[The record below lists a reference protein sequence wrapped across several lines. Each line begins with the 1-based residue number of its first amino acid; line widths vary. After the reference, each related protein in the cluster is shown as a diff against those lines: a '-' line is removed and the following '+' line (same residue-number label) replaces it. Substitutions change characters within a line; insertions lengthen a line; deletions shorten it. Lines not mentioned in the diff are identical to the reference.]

1 MAIDIDFDS
10 ISSVSELA
18 NAIMTSL
25 SQQTTSYT
33 GEVTNS
39 LASFVSEAGGNCDIF
54 GGALGMARSA
64 GSEFKT
70 KFKELAKSLQDSFA
84 WVATLAAGALKSVGE
99 TVGLVSAKLAE
110 FSSWLST
117 QAGTVLAA
125 AQGLLNSFK
134 LIVNTS
140 FSAISDVM
148 ASCMGFLT
156 EIKNKMLDAVSLVS
170 LRACEPMANAVN
182 SIGLGAGIDSI
193 YNAISQVDVGKFAEV
208 ALADLTE
215 SMGTMYE
222 SLTGMLGQIPAA
234 EPTNLELSTLMQE
247 VDNLMGA

>member
-25 SQQTTSYT
+25 SQQTTAFA

-39 LASFVSEAGGNCDIF
+39 LESFVLGAGGNCDIF
-54 GGALGMARSA
+54 GGALGMLRSA
-64 GSEFKT
+64 EDAVKT

-84 WVATLAAGALKSVGE
+84 WVATLASGALKSVRDALGPA
-99 TVGLVSAKLAE
+99 SAKLAE
-110 FSSWLST
+110 FSSWLNT
-117 QAGTVLAA
+117 QTNAIVAS

-148 ASCMGFLT
+148 ESCMGYLT
-156 EIKNKMLDAVSLVS
+156 EIKNKMLDAVSLLS
-170 LRACEPMANAVN
+170 LKACEPMANAVN
-182 SIGLGAGIDSI
+182 AIGLGAGIDSI
-193 YNAISQVDVGKFAEV
+193 YNAISQVDIGKFAET
-208 ALADLTE
+208 ALAGLTE
-215 SMGTMYE
+215 SMETMFE
-222 SLTGMLGQIPAA
+222 SLTGMLGQIPSAD
-234 EPTNLELSTLMQE
+234 PVNLALSTLMQQ
-247 VDNLMGA
+247 VDSLMGA